1 MSLFLIGLRGSG
13 KSAAGRLAASR
24 LGVPFVDS
32 DLLVEGSAGRS
43 VAELLTGEGEA
54 SFRALEREVLLE
66 ALARPGQIVA
76 TGGGCVLDPEVRA
89 ALRRS
94 GRVLWLD
101 APLPVLQERLR
112 REEGRRATRPPLTDA
127 PDAAAELPELLARR
141 APLYRECADEIVQT
155 GDRSI
160 EEVAHVIEQLWHV
173 LPHHDLR

>member
-13 KSAAGRLAASR
+13 KSTAGRLAAAR
-24 LGVPFVDS
+24 LDVPFLDS
-32 DLLVEGSAGRS
+32 DRIVEDRAGRS
-43 VAELLTGEGEA
+43 VAELLSGEGEA
-54 SFRALEREVLLE
+54 SFRTREREVLLE
-66 ALARPGQIVA
+66 VLPRPGQIVA

-101 APLPVLQERLR
+101 APLPVLQERLNR
-112 REEGRRATRPPLTDA
+112 DAAQGASRPPLTDSG
-127 PDAAAELPELLARR
+127 DAAAELPELLARR
-141 APLYRECADEIVQT
+141 APLYRQCADEIVET
-155 GDRSI
+155 GDRSL